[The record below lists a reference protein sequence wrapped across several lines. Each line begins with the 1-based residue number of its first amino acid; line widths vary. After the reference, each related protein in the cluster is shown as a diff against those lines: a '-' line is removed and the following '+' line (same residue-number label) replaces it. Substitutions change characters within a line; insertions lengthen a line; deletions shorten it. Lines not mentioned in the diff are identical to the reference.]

1 MKEAIFIRQNMAK
14 WHNYEREFM
23 NMKSLSPD
31 YLAEAYGELS
41 SDLAF
46 AQTHYPN
53 STITTY
59 LNSIT
64 AQLHQQI
71 YGSKRESAS
80 RLLTFWT
87 RELPLAMWQARRAMF
102 LSLALFLVAVA
113 IGAFSAYQDPDFVR
127 VALGDSYVD
136 QSIEN
141 VENGEPMGIYG
152 SDNEYTMYF
161 AITLN
166 NIKVGFYA
174 FAAGLLTSVATGYVL
189 FNNGIILGAWLVFFF
204 RYGLLSLSLTTIML
218 HGTLELSAIVIAGGA
233 GIVMGNGWLFPGTYS
248 RLESFKRSAKR
259 GAKIV
264 LGTVPMFMVA
274 GFIESFITRHV
285 EWPLWVR
292 ASIIGVSALVVFF
305 YYVYYPWRVGRH
317 AAKSTP

>member
-14 WHNYEREFM
+14 WHNYEREFKD
-23 NMKSLSPD
+23 MKSLSPD
-31 YLAEAYGELS
+31 YLAEAYGELTG
-41 SDLAF
+41 DLAF

-71 YGSKRESAS
+71 YSSKRESAS
-80 RLLTFWT
+80 RLITFWT

-102 LSLALFLVAVA
+102 LSLVIFLVAVA
-113 IGAFSAYQDPDFVR
+113 VGAFSAYFEPDFVR
-127 VALGDSYVD
+127 LVLSDEYVER
-136 QSIEN
+136 SIEN
-141 VENGEPMGIYG
+141 VESGNPMGIYG
-152 SDNEYTMYF
+152 DTPEAVMYF
-161 AITLN
+161 AITYN
-166 NIKVGFYA
+166 NIKVAFFA
-174 FAAGLLTSVATGYVL
+174 FAAGLLTSIFTAYIL
-189 FNNGIILGAWLVFFF
+189 FNNGVILGAWLVFFF

-218 HGTLELSAIVIAGGA
+218 HGTLELSAIIIAGGA

-259 GAKIV
+259 GTKIV
-264 LGTVPMFMVA
+264 LGVVPLLMVA

-292 ASIIGVSALVVFF
+292 ASIIGVSALVVLF
-305 YYVYYPWRVGRH
+305 YYVFYPWWVAHHEGKS
-317 AAKSTP
+317 AA